1 MKYIVF
7 DIDGVLADCSHRLKY
22 IQGKD
27 KDYDKFY
34 SDEEIMKDRLILDIT
49 DIIIAFG
56 NLDDYTYVDE
66 EDRTR
71 IIFVSGRNR
80 KCLRSTIR
88 WLEKNLNVCID
99 EDNLFIYPE
108 NDWRPDYQIKED
120 LIKKHIGF
128 ENILFAFDDD
138 DKVNDMYKKH
148 GVICYKPNI
157 TSVI

>member
-7 DIDGVLADCSHRLKY
+7 DIDGVLADYSHRLKY
-22 IQGKD
+22 IQGEN

-56 NLDDYTYVDE
+56 NFDDYTGVNE
-66 EDRTR
+66 EDQTR
-71 IIFVSGRNR
+71 IIFVSERNR

-108 NDWRPDYQIKED
+108 NDCRPDCQIKED

-138 DKVNDMYKKH
+138 DKANEMYKKH
-148 GVICYKPNI
+148 GVMCYKPNI
-157 TSVI
+157 TNVI

>member
-49 DIIIAFG
+49 DIIIALG

-80 KCLRSTIR
+80 KCLRSTIQ
-88 WLEKNLNVCID
+88 WLEKKSKCL
-99 EDNLFIYPE
+99 Y
-108 NDWRPDYQIKED
+108 
-120 LIKKHIGF
+120 
-128 ENILFAFDDD
+128 
-138 DKVNDMYKKH
+138 
-148 GVICYKPNI
+148 
-157 TSVI
+157 

>member
-22 IQGKD
+22 IQGKN
-27 KDYDKFY
+27 KDYDKFH
-34 SDEEIMKDRLILDIT
+34 SSEEVMKDRLILDIT
-49 DIIIAFG
+49 DIIIALG
-56 NLDDYTYVDE
+56 NFDDYTGVDE
-66 EDRTR
+66 EDQTR

-80 KCLRSTIR
+80 KCLSSTIW
-88 WLEKNLNVCID
+88 WLETNLNVCIN
-99 EDNLFIYPE
+99 EDNLFLRSE
-108 NDWRPDYQIKED
+108 NDWRPAYQIKED

-138 DKVNDMYKKH
+138 DEVNDMYKKH

-157 TSVI
+157 TSVV

>member
-7 DIDGVLADCSHRLKY
+7 DIDGVLADYSHRLKY
-22 IQGKD
+22 IQGEN

-56 NLDDYTYVDE
+56 NFDDYTGVNE
-66 EDRTR
+66 EDQTR

-88 WLEKNLNVCID
+88 WLEKI
-99 EDNLFIYPE
+99 
-108 NDWRPDYQIKED
+108 
-120 LIKKHIGF
+120 
-128 ENILFAFDDD
+128 
-138 DKVNDMYKKH
+138 
-148 GVICYKPNI
+148 
-157 TSVI
+157 

>member
-49 DIIIAFG
+49 DIIIALG

-80 KCLRSTIR
+80 K
-88 WLEKNLNVCID
+88 
-99 EDNLFIYPE
+99 
-108 NDWRPDYQIKED
+108 
-120 LIKKHIGF
+120 
-128 ENILFAFDDD
+128 
-138 DKVNDMYKKH
+138 
-148 GVICYKPNI
+148 
-157 TSVI
+157 